1 MQGTV
6 TVDFAEARKRMV
18 DGQIR
23 PNKVSDPRLL
33 AALLTVPRE
42 RFLPADRAALA
53 YADEDVPLG
62 GGRVMT
68 APMTIARLV
77 QLTAPVT
84 GDRALVVGAGA
95 GYGAMLLSAC
105 GARVV
110 ALEEDKA
117 LLAMARR
124 MVSATVTLVEGPL
137 AAGWAEQAPYDIILI
152 EGAVDDVP
160 ATLAAQLRPE
170 TGRLVTVRAGRGQA
184 SQALLAES
192 MQGRLHSRTM
202 FDCAL
207 PALPSLRAAPS
218 FVF

>member
-1 MQGTV
+1 M
-6 TVDFAEARKRMV
+6 DFSDARKLMV

-42 RFLPADRAALA
+42 RFVPPRQSALA
-53 YADEDVPLG
+53 YADDDVPLG
-62 GGRVMT
+62 GGRVLT
-68 APMTIARLV
+68 APLTIARLV
-77 QLTAPVT
+77 QLAAPVA

-95 GYGAMLLSAC
+95 GYGAVLLTAC

-117 LLAMARR
+117 LLEMARHTLT
-124 MVSATVTLVEGPL
+124 AAVTLIEGPL
-137 AAGWAEQAPYDIILI
+137 AAGWPEQSPYDIILI
-152 EGAVDDVP
+152 EGAVDEIP
-160 ATLAAQLRPE
+160 AALAAQLRPE
-170 TGRLVTVRAGRGQA
+170 TGRLVTVRAGKGQA

-192 MQGRLHSRTM
+192 RQGQLRSRAM